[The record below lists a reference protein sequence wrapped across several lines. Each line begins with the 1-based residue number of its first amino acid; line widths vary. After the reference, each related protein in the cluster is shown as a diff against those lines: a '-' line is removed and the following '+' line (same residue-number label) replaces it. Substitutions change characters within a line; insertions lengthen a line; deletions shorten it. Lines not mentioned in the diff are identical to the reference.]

1 MRNPN
6 CNLCGLCKGVNT
18 ICLWGEGPTPC
29 DIMIIGRDPGE
40 QEDKEG
46 RPFVG
51 RSGLLLNELF
61 QVAGLKRE
69 NVYISNICKCR
80 PPGNR
85 PHTLEERSAC
95 RVYLDQE
102 IAAVQPKVI
111 ITLGGDALEAIT
123 GQTQMMKLAGKVIN
137 FKNEDT
143 GFECQIFAGV
153 HPSYILRNAGYKER
167 ALKHFEIFGKI
178 LRGET
183 PERSPVKYVYIQT
196 IDQFRRFMVKMG
208 EQKAIVFDTETT
220 GFDFLNDRILCYSF
234 SWKENTAVVLPVLGY
249 KEAAIWTEE
258 ELKEIDIELKKIYAD
273 PNIIWIAQN
282 ISFDIKFLKTAGI
295 KIVGPIEDT
304 MQLQTLCDENAT
316 DLKGLKPMADFYT
329 DMGNY
334 DAPLEECKTQLKIE
348 KRKKLQAA
356 QKKRK
361 DRIKDLKK
369 MLKKADDTT
378 TIEINQDIAELEG
391 ELKDLSKISKDIS
404 YADIPTDILWPYAA
418 MDADATMR
426 VFNVLTKK
434 LRVEANTYAFSH
446 NQRPLTK
453 MVRYYKRLVMRLR
466 KVLDDMEYR
475 GAQIN
480 IDYLHKLDVQYSA
493 KLVELENSLLEMD
506 AVTETCEKLLKKRQ
520 KKAEERYKKLK
531 TVIAYKTG
539 VTDKKPKFTQ
549 KAYGIHY
556 GKSVPFNMNSHDH
569 LRILLFDVLKL
580 THPFPDKKGK
590 AGLST
595 DKDVLE
601 ALEDSHPCV
610 KALQENRKLSKLHK
624 TYVLGQIKRADK
636 MHRVH
641 TNFNQHIT
649 VTGRLSSSDP
659 NLQNIP
665 RANKDIKR
673 AFITD
678 PDWYIVQMDY
688 AQAEFRMWAEL
699 SYDHDMINDIKSG
712 LDIHRATA
720 AQFWGIPEDQ
730 VTKEQRNAAKFVVFG
745 LMYGRGAESV
755 AKQVKISTEE
765 AQAIINQFFA
775 KYPVASRWLM
785 ATKRFAEGRGFS
797 PGYFGRVRRLP
808 YACMRQADRKKWG
821 ESMRQAV
828 NAPIQ
833 GGAADLTGVATIKI
847 YSELKAHPEWQAHLI
862 LTVHDSIIL
871 EVHKDS
877 LAPVIKMC
885 HQKMTENVDNML
897 VPMVADIEV
906 GSNWGDLTSIL
917 SDDITGNITKYFR
930 GDKENFN
937 GKEKDEKDEK
947 EN

>member
-29 DIMIIGRDPGE
+29 DVMIIGRDPGE
-40 QEDKEG
+40 QEDKVG

-51 RSGLLLNELF
+51 RSGQLLNELL
-61 QVAGLKRE
+61 QAAGLKRE
-69 NVYISNICKCR
+69 EVYISNVCKCR

-85 PHTLEERSAC
+85 PHTLGERSAC
-95 RVYLDQE
+95 RIYLDQE
-102 IAAVQPKVI
+102 ITAVQPKVI
-111 ITLGGDALEAIT
+111 ITLGGDALEALT
-123 GQTQMMKLAGKVIN
+123 GQTQMMKLAGKVFN
-137 FKNEDT
+137 VKNKNT
-143 GFECQIFAGV
+143 GFSCRVFAGV

-167 ALKHFEIFGKI
+167 ALKHFEGFGRT

-183 PERSPVKYVYIQT
+183 PERSPVKYITVQT
-196 IDQFRRFMVKMG
+196 IEQFRKFMAKMR
-208 EQKAIVFDTETT
+208 EQKVIVFDTETT

-234 SWKENTAVVLPVLGY
+234 SWKENTAVVLPLLGY
-249 KEAAIWTEE
+249 KEAAIWAEE
-258 ELKEIDIELKKIYAD
+258 ELAEINTALKEIYAD
-273 PNIIWIAQN
+273 PTITWIAQN
-282 ISFDIKFLKTAGI
+282 ITFDAKFLKTAGI
-295 KIVGPIEDT
+295 ECAGPIEDT
-304 MQLQTLCDENAT
+304 MQLQALCDENAK
-316 DLKGLKPMADFYT
+316 DLQGLKAMADFYT

-334 DAPLEECKTQLKIE
+334 DAPLDECKTQLKIE

-356 QKKRK
+356 QKIRK
-361 DRIKDLKK
+361 DRIKELKK

-378 TIEINQDIAELEG
+378 TIEINQDITVLEG
-391 ELKDLSKISKDIS
+391 ELADLAKVNKDIT
-404 YADIPTDILWPYAA
+404 YADIPTNILWPYAA

-426 VFNVLTKK
+426 VFHIFTKK
-434 LRVEANTYAFSH
+434 LQAESNTYAH
-446 NQRPLTK
+446 QHHMRPPTN

-466 KVLDDMEYR
+466 KVLDTMEYR
-475 GAQIN
+475 GAKVDIA
-480 IDYLHKLDVQYSA
+480 YLHTLDKKYA
-493 KLVELENSLLEMD
+493 KRLVELKQALLNMD
-506 AVTETCEKLLKKRQ
+506 AVTKTCKKLLVKSQ
-520 KKAEERYKKLK
+520 KKMEERYKKLK
-531 TVIAYKTG
+531 TVIDYKAG
-539 VTDKKPKFTQ
+539 ATDKKPKFTQ
-549 KAYGIHY
+549 KEYGIHY
-556 GKSVPFNMNSHDH
+556 GKPVSFNMNSHDH

-580 THPFPDKKGK
+580 THPFPNKKGV

-595 DKDVLE
+595 DKEVLE

-610 KALQENRKLSKLHK
+610 TALQENRKLSKLHT
-624 TYVLGQIKRADK
+624 TYVLGQIKRADAND
-636 MHRVH
+636 RVH

-673 AFITD
+673 AFIPTKK
-678 PDWYIVQMDY
+678 DWYIVQMDY

-699 SYDHDMINDIKSG
+699 SNDTDMINDIKSG

-730 VTKEQRNAAKFVVFG
+730 VTDEQRSAAKFVVFG

-755 AKQVKISTEE
+755 AKQVKIATGE
-765 AQAIINQFFA
+765 AKAIIDQFFA
-775 KYPVASRWLM
+775 KYPVASRWLTI
-785 ATKRFAEGRGFS
+785 TKRFATGRGFS

-808 YACMRQADRKKWG
+808 YACMRHTDQQEWS

-833 GGAADLTGVATIKI
+833 GGAADLTGIAMIKI
-847 YSELKAHPEWQAHLI
+847 YSELKAHPERDVHLI

-871 EVHKDS
+871 EMPKNS

-885 HQKMTENVDNML
+885 HQKMTENVDNMQ
-897 VPMVADIEV
+897 VPMAADIEV
-906 GSNWGDLTSIL
+906 GPNWGDLTKIPANSVDESL
-917 SDDITGNITKYFR
+917 KKFFT
-930 GDKENFN
+930 
-937 GKEKDEKDEK
+937 EKVG
-947 EN
+947 